1 MRSVIGHARDL
12 QVSFVGPF
20 GVGKSTAVRAIS
32 DTPVVNTDVRS
43 VVGRIPRPG
52 SPRKETTTV
61 GLDFGDWH
69 SPSGRVVSV
78 VGTPGQERFQTV
90 RSSAVPRANA
100 VVLWLFGDQT
110 YGVDEGEEWV
120 GFLGD
125 RRTWERL
132 TIAVTR
138 LGDAPGCPQLRAYEE
153 MAHRFDPAIPVVTAD
168 PRERD
173 SVASVLSTALR
184 GRLDAVSA

>member
-1 MRSVIGHARDL
+1 MRSVIGHTRDL

-43 VVGRIPRPG
+43 AVGRVPRPG
-52 SPRKETTTV
+52 SPRKLTTTV
-61 GLDFGDWH
+61 GLDYGDWR
-69 SPSGRVVSV
+69 SPGGQVVSI

-90 RSSAVPRANA
+90 RKSAIPRANA
-100 VVLWLFGDQT
+100 VVLWLFGDQK
-110 YGVDEGEEWV
+110 YGVDEGAEWV

-125 RRTWERL
+125 RHTWERL

-138 LGDAPGCPQLRAYEE
+138 LGDAPGCPGLEAYTE
-153 MAHRFDPAIPVVTAD
+153 MAHRHDSGIPVVTAD
-168 PRERD
+168 PRERT
-173 SVASVLSTALR
+173 SVERVVSVALR
-184 GRLDAVSA
+184 GSLQAVSA